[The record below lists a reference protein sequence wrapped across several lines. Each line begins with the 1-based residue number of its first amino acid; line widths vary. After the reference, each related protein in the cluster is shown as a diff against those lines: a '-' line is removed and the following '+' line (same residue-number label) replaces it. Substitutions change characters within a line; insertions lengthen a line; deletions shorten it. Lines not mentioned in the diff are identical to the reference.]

1 MIKEKTI
8 YHSTVTGEDY
18 LLLEDAVNAENG
30 DSKPFITTITEF
42 CNTYKLY
49 NDELRSI
56 NRELESNLANRIS
69 EIYQKYNPIFNVLAE
84 KLHSM
89 GFDVSNFIDTNNE
102 LLKKYNFTDLNTYVP
117 KTVRVHVKRKLK

>member
-69 EIYQKYNPIFNVLAE
+69 EIHQKYNPIFNVLAE

-89 GFDVSNFIDTNNE
+89 GFDVSNFIDINNE